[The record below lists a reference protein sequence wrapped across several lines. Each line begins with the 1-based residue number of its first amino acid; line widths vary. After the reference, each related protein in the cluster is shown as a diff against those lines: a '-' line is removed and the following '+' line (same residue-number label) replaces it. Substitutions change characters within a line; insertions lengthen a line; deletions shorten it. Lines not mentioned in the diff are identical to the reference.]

1 MKISFKDI
9 IKNIYY
15 SFSANLLSLLISLMT
30 FLVVPKIIS
39 VTDYGAWQLYNF
51 YLGFVGFFHFGWL
64 DGIYLRYAGNTYEEL
79 DKRLLAGQYYALAL
93 LELIIGLSS
102 FCFAINFAATEYA
115 KNSLLIVSIVGIF
128 VILTTFTNFIL
139 QITNRIKEY
148 AKLISYESF
157 LFFTLA
163 MLYVFLGFENYLG
176 LLLISLFTRFLS
188 FLFSVYLM
196 KEIVFSKIGGFSAIF
211 KEAAININVG
221 SKLMLANVASLLL
234 LGIIRYGIS
243 QEWDIATFGKVSLT
257 LSISNFLLVFITSAS
272 VVMFPL
278 IKKLNQEQL
287 PSIYLFLR
295 NGLSLILFGFL
306 IFYYPLKTILS
317 LWLPQYAESLKY
329 MAVLFPVCL
338 FESKISFLVN
348 TYLKSLRQEK
358 LMLKINWLA
367 VCFSLLLT
375 FVGVYCLHDLE
386 LAIFSIVIV
395 FAFRCILAEY
405 CIGKLLNLNLYRD
418 ILLELCLVAV
428 FISVSWF
435 IDSWLCMALYFAG
448 YIAYLWIKQN
458 DLRDSI
464 KMIKAVF

>member
-1 MKISFKDI
+1 MKRSFKDI

-30 FLVVPKIIS
+30 FLVVPKMIS

-51 YLGFVGFFHFGWL
+51 YLSFVGFFHFGWI

-79 DKRLLAGQYYALAL
+79 DKKLLAGQYYALAL

-102 FCFAINFAATEYA
+102 FCLAINFAETEYT
-115 KNSLLIVSIVGIF
+115 KNSLMIVSIVGIF

-139 QITNRIKEY
+139 QITNRIQEY
-148 AKLISYESF
+148 AKLISYERL
-157 LFFTLA
+157 LFFSLT
-163 MLYVFLGFENYLG
+163 MGYIFLGFKNYLG
-176 LLLISLFTRFLS
+176 LLFISLLIRFLS
-188 FLFSVYLM
+188 FVFSAYLI
-196 KEIVFSKIGGFSAIF
+196 KEVVFSKVYSLSNIV
-211 KEAAININVG
+211 KEALTNINVG
-221 SKLMLANVASLLL
+221 SKLMFANIASLLL

-257 LSISNFLLVFITSAS
+257 LSISSFLMVFITSVS
-272 VVMFPL
+272 VVMFPI

-287 PSIYLFLR
+287 PAIYMFLR

-306 IFYYPLKTILS
+306 IFYYPMKTILS
-317 LWLPQYAESLKY
+317 MWLPQYAESLKY

-338 FESKISFLVN
+338 FESKISLLVN

-358 LMLKINWLA
+358 LMLKINWMA

-375 FVGVYCLHDLE
+375 FLSVYCLHNLE
-386 LAIFSIVIV
+386 FAIFSIVIV

-405 CIGKLLNLNLYRD
+405 FLSSLLNLSLQKD
-418 ILLELCLVAV
+418 ILLELSIVLL
-428 FISVSWF
+428 FIIVSWF
-435 IDSWLCMALYFAG
+435 IDNWLCMVIYIVG
-448 YIAYLWIKQN
+448 YMGYLWIKKN
-458 DLRDSI
+458 DIKESI
-464 KMIKAVF
+464 AMIKKVM

>member
-1 MKISFKDI
+1 MKRSFKDI
-9 IKNIYY
+9 IKNVYY

-51 YLGFVGFFHFGWL
+51 YLGFVGLFHFGWI
-64 DGIYLRYAGNTYEEL
+64 DGIYLRYAGRSYEEL
-79 DKRLLAGQYYALAL
+79 DKRMLAGQYYALAF

-102 FCFAINFAATEYA
+102 FCLAVNFAATEYA
-115 KNSLLIVSIVGIF
+115 KNSLMIVSIAGVF

-139 QITNRIKEY
+139 QITNRIQEY
-148 AKLISYESF
+148 AKLISYERL
-157 LFFTLA
+157 LFFSLT
-163 MLYVFLGFENYLG
+163 MGYIFLGFKNYLG
-176 LLLISLFTRFLS
+176 LLFISLFVGFLS
-188 FLFSVYLM
+188 FLFSVYLIM
-196 KEIVFSKIGGFSAIF
+196 EIVSFKVYNLSNIL
-211 KEAAININVG
+211 KEALTNINSG
-221 SKLMLANVASLLL
+221 SKLMFANIASLLL

-243 QEWDIATFGKVSLT
+243 QEWDIDTFGNVSLT
-257 LSISNFLLVFITSAS
+257 LSISNFLMVFITSVS
-272 VVMFPL
+272 VVMFPI

-287 PSIYLFLR
+287 PAIYVFLR

-317 LWLPQYAESLKY
+317 MWLPQYAESLKY

-338 FESKISFLVN
+338 FESKISLLVN

-358 LMLKINWLA
+358 LMLKINWMA

-375 FVGVYCLHDLE
+375 FLSVYCLHNLD

-418 ILLELCLVAV
+418 IFLELCLVAI

-435 IDSWLCMALYFAG
+435 IDSWPCMALYFAG
-448 YIAYLWIKQN
+448 YIAYLLIKQN

-464 KMIKAVF
+464 KMIKTVF